1 MGGVSG
7 DTLVSASVGMGFVD
21 DVVSSAAGHLN
32 AQHARLVSCAVWM
45 LDNVREWQGDGLW
58 NVESYIRWKAGVS
71 QATANKVVAVAKRAG
86 EFPHCVETMERGE
99 LSLDQMAPVVKHAPA
114 WCDEQMSGLAPR

>member
-21 DVVSSAAGHLN
+21 DVFSSAAGHLN

-71 QATANKVVAVAKRAG
+71 QATANNVVAVAKRAG
-86 EFPHCVETMERGE
+86 EFPHCVATMQRGE
-99 LSLDQMAPVVKHAPA
+99 LSLDQMAPVAKHAP
-114 WCDEQMSGLAPR
+114 